1 MTSLNPLAAVP
12 ARGIGADP
20 SIAPFVADVVPLVDS
35 GDLEA
40 AVERI
45 EQCLDGRP
53 EDAAALLAMAYVA
66 FRADQV
72 VVALDAL
79 TRALESAPTS
89 AAIADSLAAF
99 YALAGE
105 VAEATY
111 YAKLAQ
117 ANGLGD
123 GRTVARPAGWPA
135 FADAF
140 LAVRDRPFMA
150 RGIEALNQGK
160 VEIALRLLETQAAFS
175 PNDGE
180 TQRALADALAASGQ
194 PRAAADVLSRFA
206 ANGTADAFDLARL
219 TRCLALAGE
228 FAPLEGIVEEARAAA
243 VAEPEAAAEVA
254 CALLAA
260 AVLTPGDPAR
270 PADAAKTAAA
280 LLEPAPALVP
290 LASPLPEKPLV
301 GVLATSLGHGRD
313 AESVSVLARG
323 LREIG
328 AGGLILFGA
337 GPIEAEH
344 NALLQGMVERYVDAG
359 AADGATLAYM
369 VAGEGVDLLLDAGG
383 LAAPSH
389 AVALAHHPAGR
400 CLAWLNAP
408 CALPWTD
415 GHLAAGPARLDRIER
430 PARPEA
436 PPTIGADIAP
446 GQLHDDFLAALAAV
460 LAAVPGARL
469 ALHDREFTHPDAVAQ
484 LVERCSVLGIADR
497 IEIVAGTDVA
507 FAADLD
513 LLLAPF
519 AALDAND
526 VLTATQVGTPAIA
539 LRGRAAHRRLAADA
553 LTGLGLGAHVADSVD
568 TFVALAVSLI
578 GDAVARHGAAARVSA
593 AAASAPAFSPAA
605 FARAVLAEA
614 TA

>member
-1 MTSLNPLAAVP
+1 MTSLTPLAAVP
-12 ARGIGADP
+12 ARGIGADL

-40 AVERI
+40 AIERI
-45 EQCLDGRP
+45 EQRLAGRP

-79 TRALESAPTS
+79 ARALDSAPGS

-123 GRTVARPAGWPA
+123 GKAVARPAGWPA

-140 LAVRDRPFMA
+140 LAIRDRPFMA

-160 VEIALRLLETQAAFS
+160 IEIALRLLETQAAFS

-180 TQRALADALAASGQ
+180 TQRALGDALAAAGR
-194 PRAAADVLSRFA
+194 PRAAADVLARFA

-219 TRCLALAGE
+219 ARYLALAGE
-228 FAPLEGIVEEARAAA
+228 FAPLEGILEEARAAA
-243 VAEPEAAAEVA
+243 AAEPEAAPEVA

-260 AVLTPGDPAR
+260 AVLAPGDPGR
-270 PADAAKTAAA
+270 PARAAETAAA
-280 LLEPAPALVP
+280 LLESAPVLVAP
-290 LASPLPEKPLV
+290 GSDLPERPRI
-301 GVLATSLGHGRD
+301 GVLATSLGQDGD
-313 AESVSVLARG
+313 AETISVLARG

-328 AGGLILFGA
+328 AGGIVLFGA

-359 AADGATLAYM
+359 ATDGATLAYM

-383 LAAPSH
+383 LAAPIH
-389 AVALAHHPAGR
+389 AVAMAHHPAGR
-400 CLAWLNAP
+400 CLAWLSAP
-408 CALPWTD
+408 CDLPWTD
-415 GHLAAGPARLDRIER
+415 GRVAGTPARLDRIER
-430 PARPEA
+430 PARPEG
-436 PPTIGADIAP
+436 PPTIGADITP
-446 GQLHDDFLAALAAV
+446 GQLHDDFLAALAAI
-460 LAAVPGARL
+460 LTRVPDARL
-469 ALHDREFTHPDAVAQ
+469 ALHDREFSHP
-484 LVERCSVLGIADR
+484 
-497 IEIVAGTDVA
+497 
-507 FAADLD
+507 
-513 LLLAPF
+513 
-519 AALDAND
+519 
-526 VLTATQVGTPAIA
+526 
-539 LRGRAAHRRLAADA
+539 
-553 LTGLGLGAHVADSVD
+553 
-568 TFVALAVSLI
+568 
-578 GDAVARHGAAARVSA
+578 
-593 AAASAPAFSPAA
+593 
-605 FARAVLAEA
+605 
-614 TA
+614 